1 MTPHRAAER
10 MALIE
15 PFHVME
21 VMAMAQAMERSGRD
35 VVHMEVGEPDFPT
48 AGPIVEAG
56 VRALREDATHY
67 TLATGL
73 PALRESIAN
82 FYAHRY
88 GCKVAPER
96 IVITVGASG
105 AFQLALWPVVQPGD
119 EVLLV
124 DPGYPCNANFVRLA
138 GAQPVLVPTYAEEGW
153 RVSAE
158 ALAAALTPRTRAI
171 ILASPANPTGVLVQP
186 TELEA
191 IAALARQHGITLIS
205 DEIYHGLVY
214 GEEARTAADLDGDL
228 FVINSFSKYFGM
240 TGWRLG
246 WLVAPQERLRDVEKL
261 AQNLFI
267 SPPTPAQHAALAAF
281 QPETIGILET
291 RRRAFQERRDFLAPA
306 IRELG
311 FGLPT
316 LPGGAFY
323 LYADCT
329 AFSTDSATFAKELLA
344 GAGVAVTPGL
354 DFGPHSARQHVRLA
368 YTTSL
373 ERIHEGVSR
382 MREFLS
388 GRT

>member
-88 GCKVAPER
+88 GCEVAPER

-138 GAQPVLVPTYAEEGW
+138 GAQPVLVPTHAEEGW

-246 WLVAPQERLRDVEKL
+246 WLVVPQARLRDVEKL

-323 LYADCT
+323 LYADCA

-373 ERIHEGVSR
+373 ERIQEGVSR